1 MIFFVDLILAVAF
14 IVAIT
19 GCGAVCKSA
28 INIRGAL
35 YKAVKRKKNFSGP
48 FQLSCEGLFL

>member
-1 MIFFVDLILAVAF
+1 MQYDFFVDLILAVVF

-28 INIRGAL
+28 INICGR
-35 YKAVKRKKNFSGP
+35 REEENFPGP
-48 FQLSCEGLFL
+48 FELK